1 MTIYLIFIDNLLKI
15 LQNFQQIP
23 LEFLQIFHRNFM
35 YRLYMFCEII
45 LITNI
50 IFTLVT
56 FIPHPFMYSLYMFGE
71 IIQITNII
79 FTLVT
84 YIPQL
89 FMYSLYMFGEIIL
102 ITNIIF
108 TLVTPSKLSHFI
120 IQNEKNNFFLQN
132 VTFDMFKSTQ
142 NFLTIFPV

>member
-102 ITNIIF
+102 ITSIIF
-108 TLVTPSKLSHFI
+108 TLVTPS
-120 IQNEKNNFFLQN
+120 LQP
-132 VTFDMFKSTQ
+132 VTFYNTK
-142 NFLTIFPV
+142 

>member
-71 IIQITNII
+71 II
-79 FTLVT
+79 
-84 YIPQL
+84 
-89 FMYSLYMFGEIIL
+89 L

-108 TLVTPSKLSHFI
+108 TLVTPPPLQAVTFYNKMRR
-120 IQNEKNNFFLQN
+120 KKYFFQN
-132 VTFDMFKSTQ
+132 VTFDIFKITQ
-142 NFLTIFPV
+142 NFLKIFPVLNCFRIFYICYGSWDM